1 MCGFFNAPFCHL
13 VSKKNFFFEKKNQI
27 GEGGIRREGILQ
39 ILLADIFFKCFRQHS
54 TFYHIFFFS
63 SLIFFM
69 FHQKRN
75 KNQKTTL
82 NQREKFFWKKKLLYT
97 KKWHR
102 FFHGLARK
110 NNSIDNSSNNCV
122 SQQAR
127 KFKNVQV
134 KKTQLVFIN
143 QINQFHEIVIFYTE
157 ILTRKVVLWCFIS
170 SEKIHNS
177 TFLVKISVKNV
188 IFSNEMEK

>member
-13 VSKKNFFFEKKNQI
+13 VSKKKFFLRKKNQI

-82 NQREKFFWKKKLLYT
+82 NQREKFFWKKNCYI
-97 KKWHR
+97 
-102 FFHGLARK
+102 RK
-110 NNSIDNSSNNCV
+110 NGTD
-122 SQQAR
+122 
-127 KFKNVQV
+127 FFMVQHERITV
-134 KKTQLVFIN
+134 
-143 QINQFHEIVIFYTE
+143 QIIQVIIV
-157 ILTRKVVLWCFIS
+157 C
-170 SEKIHNS
+170 HNRLENLKM
-177 TFLVKISVKNV
+177 FR
-188 IFSNEMEK
+188 

>member
-13 VSKKNFFFEKKNQI
+13 VSKKIFFFEKKNQI
-27 GEGGIRREGILQ
+27 GEGGIKGGYTSNIISRHFFSNVFDSTALFI
-39 ILLADIFFKCFRQHS
+39 IFS
-54 TFYHIFFFS
+54 FFS

-82 NQREKFFWKKKLLYT
+82 IKEKKNFLEKKLLYT

-110 NNSIDNSSNNCV
+110 NNSNNSSNNCV

-127 KFKNVQV
+127 KFKNVEA
-134 KKTQLVFIN
+134 KKENRF
-143 QINQFHEIVIFYTE
+143 
-157 ILTRKVVLWCFIS
+157 
-170 SEKIHNS
+170 
-177 TFLVKISVKNV
+177 
-188 IFSNEMEK
+188 

>member
-13 VSKKNFFFEKKNQI
+13 VSKKKFFFEKKNQI

-82 NQREKFFWKKKLLYT
+82 IKEKKFFLEKKLLYT

-157 ILTRKVVLWCFIS
+157 ILTGKVVL
-170 SEKIHNS
+170 
-177 TFLVKISVKNV
+177 
-188 IFSNEMEK
+188 

>member
-13 VSKKNFFFEKKNQI
+13 VSKKKNFFFEKKKIKQGR
-27 GEGGIRREGILQ
+27 GELREGILQ
-39 ILLADIFFKCFRQHS
+39 ILLADIFFSNVFDS
-54 TFYHIFFFS
+54 TALFIIFSFFS

-82 NQREKFFWKKKLLYT
+82 IKEKKIFLEKKLLYT

-110 NNSIDNSSNNCV
+110 NNSNNSSNNCV

-127 KFKNVQV
+127 KFKNVEA
-134 KKTQLVFIN
+134 KKENRF
-143 QINQFHEIVIFYTE
+143 
-157 ILTRKVVLWCFIS
+157 
-170 SEKIHNS
+170 
-177 TFLVKISVKNV
+177 
-188 IFSNEMEK
+188 